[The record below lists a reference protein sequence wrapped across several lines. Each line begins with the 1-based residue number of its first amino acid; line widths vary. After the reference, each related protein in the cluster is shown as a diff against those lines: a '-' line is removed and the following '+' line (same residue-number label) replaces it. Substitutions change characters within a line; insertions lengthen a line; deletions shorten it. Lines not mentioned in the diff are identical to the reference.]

1 MGWRIPFSRFLFR
14 LAGWIQ
20 SLPVF
25 LMSPE
30 DLIDFTRTS
39 YARPHVVKGWGD
51 NEFVAAGLTDDEVHL
66 LEKMPVGQGQLL
78 LLGVG
83 GGREAIPL
91 AQKGFDVTGVDFVP
105 EMVAQA
111 QSNALNHEMEIR
123 GLVQDIS
130 KLEVTSASFDVIWFS
145 TALYSQIPTRSLR
158 IAMLQRIYH
167 ALRPDGCVVCQFNF
181 DGSGRGFSVW
191 GKRMRRLVAFVTWGN
206 RQYEDGD
213 HIHAGIEF
221 IHSFCNEEELFS
233 EFEAAGFSVHY
244 LNICEP
250 FCMAG
255 AILVKGST

>member
-1 MGWRIPFSRFLFR
+1 M
-14 LAGWIQ
+14 
-20 SLPVF
+20 PVF
-25 LMSPE
+25 LMRPK
-30 DLIDFTRTS
+30 DLIDFTQTS
-39 YARPHVVKGWGD
+39 YARPNAVKGWSD
-51 NEFVAAGLTDDEVHL
+51 NQFVEAGLTDDEDHL
-66 LEKMPVGQGQLL
+66 LERMPFKEGRLL

-91 AQKGFDVTGVDFVP
+91 AKKGFEVTGVDFVP

-111 QSNALNHEMEIR
+111 KANARNHKVEIR
-123 GLVQDIS
+123 GVVQDIS
-130 KLEVTSASFDVIWFS
+130 KLEVTSDSFDVIWFA

-167 ALRPDGCVVCQFNF
+167 ALRQDGCVVCQFSFNRSGGNF
-181 DGSGRGFSVW
+181 SSW
-191 GKRMRRLVAFVTWGN
+191 GRRLRKLVAVLTLGN
-206 RQYEDGD
+206 RQYENGD

-221 IHSFCNEEELFS
+221 IHSFCNEKELCS

-250 FCMAG
+250 ICMAG